1 LNLLL
6 VHTDVKG
13 EYDSLSSLA
22 QCTSQEGHRNSG
34 DHHAAPDAS
43 VAGAAE
49 NNHHAT
55 HNYKAKTCHFPGFG
69 AKGKITYDW

>member
-1 LNLLL
+1 MISTSQFQNIN
-6 VHTDVKG
+6 VFP
-13 EYDSLSSLA
+13 SSAA

-34 DHHAAPDAS
+34 DHHAAPDVPA
-43 VAGAAE
+43 VGAAE

-69 AKGKITYDW
+69 AMGKITYDW